1 MPPVTLDELEYID
14 SESTPT
20 ANFEM
25 LQNGNSKNREVRQL
39 MAKLEKLRAS
49 PVFQMMLRIQNL
61 AQLYEEQT
69 RLTRRNAI
77 LTRELADREAQ
88 NRLKLAR
95 LEVLRADRRRRQE
108 NISAINLRI
117 LDETNQISVQSAANQ
132 KSRRSNGEIKDQIT
146 IKNKELLREYLE
158 FINGENIITNLS
170 SSKPTIKPKS
180 ISIKQSKTKKM
191 FEEFSILSE
200 GHNISQFLTAASTV
214 MCFPLR
220 FPLHWNG
227 IQTHYDENGAVT
239 IPFSDPKAALYLH
252 SLIEQFNTIKV
263 VKKNRNLVSFLQSS
277 TVIPPTSSISL
288 NSLSSSSKTL
298 LMRDA
303 LFAHDRNA
311 IRQRNG
317 NAVKSISAVEE
328 IPDFT

>member
-1 MPPVTLDELEYID
+1 
-14 SESTPT
+14 
-20 ANFEM
+20 
-25 LQNGNSKNREVRQL
+25 

-146 IKNKELLREYLE
+146 IVSCQQLRFRLNDFLRKTKSFSES
-158 FINGENIITNLS
+158 TSNLS
-170 SSKPTIKPKS
+170 MAKISSQICLHLS
-180 ISIKQSKTKKM
+180 RQS
-191 FEEFSILSE
+191 
-200 GHNISQFLTAASTV
+200 NQ
-214 MCFPLR
+214 R
-220 FPLHWNG
+220 
-227 IQTHYDENGAVT
+227 
-239 IPFSDPKAALYLH
+239 
-252 SLIEQFNTIKV
+252 
-263 VKKNRNLVSFLQSS
+263 
-277 TVIPPTSSISL
+277 
-288 NSLSSSSKTL
+288 
-298 LMRDA
+298 
-303 LFAHDRNA
+303 LF
-311 IRQRNG
+311 Q
-317 NAVKSISAVEE
+317 
-328 IPDFT
+328 